1 MEVAKAAGTLS
12 RASVTAGPVV
22 PRPPSAS
29 AFHVNG
35 VKVVGRMPQVIA
47 EDRAQMEIVMSELKA
62 T

>member
-12 RASVTAGPVV
+12 RASVTVGRLLLVGPV
-22 PRPPSAS
+22 AS
-29 AFHVNG
+29 ALHVNG
-35 VKVVGRMPQVIA
+35 VNVVGRIPQVIA